1 MDDQEDSAKRLV
13 RQTKLF
19 NATIHGHRE
28 LKNAADGNR
37 FLESLCAQEDLTKC
51 VESVV
56 AATGGI
62 NAVAKAFRFSR
73 DSVFLNGVAASVLHR
88 LADPSLKQ
96 VYAGEFLNRILE
108 AIVEPPT
115 FWNTFVE
122 AHQAQILNDRATHA
136 FAWLLLEIL
145 SCHSS
150 EGLPDVR
157 DVAER
162 VTGNES
168 LINGSSIEIR
178 NLGQKIKHLLGTTSS
193 NGAEEGPGGRHDND
207 FVDYRK
213 VKLLPTPDEF
223 ASRERPFYRRADVVE
238 SVDDPSKSLVHLDNQ
253 FRLLREDFLG
263 ELRDDFHIAIGQKKG
278 KRRFILEGLQFNG
291 IDCGITTK
299 RKPCSVKLQCKSH
312 ISQLKGLK
320 DAAARKDFL
329 RENKKIIKHDS
340 FGCLINGDEIVAFA
354 NVDRDEDLLALEQ
367 PVVVLRIE
375 DEQSFNKVLY
385 MSKTSSEL
393 KFVQVDTA
401 FFAYSPILKRLQS
414 MKEIPLREQLLGFG
428 PGSNEA
434 LSGIGPTS
442 VVNSIRLNLEDDLQ
456 SILGTRKSV
465 KLDVA
470 QAKSLLAG
478 LAKKVS
484 LIQGPPGTGKSF
496 IGALIAKALHDHTT
510 ETILVQTYTNHALDQ
525 FLEDLLNIGIPADS
539 IVRLGSKSTA
549 STKALSLFEQQNTY
563 REQGLTYKMR
573 QDQKS
578 QAESYH
584 DALVRKV
591 NQYTIFRPTYKTLL
605 DFLEFSADSEFFDA
619 FVVPQDEEGM
629 TVVGGGGKKIGADYL
644 YQRWSS
650 GLDAGVFHRSAKQQF
665 PTVWAMDSDIRAAHL
680 KRWIREVFEEQI
692 SEIGNLMRK
701 YNECQERLKQIRQL
715 QDAHII
721 EQKRIIGC
729 TTTAAA
735 MHTDQLQKASPGVV
749 LVEEA
754 GEILESHILTAMT
767 PNTKQLVLIGDHK
780 QLRPKVNNHAL
791 TVEKGDGYNLN
802 QSLFERLVLAG
813 VPHVTLNRQHRMR
826 PEISSL
832 VRNLTYPEL
841 EDAEETNGRPRCRG
855 FQDSVIFVSHNYPEL
870 NATRIADRRDDGSN
884 LSKENQYEA
893 EMLIKCVR
901 YLGQQGYGTDNL
913 VVLTPY
919 LGQLCVL
926 RDILSKDNDPVLND
940 LDSFELIRAGL
951 LSPAGAGVRKRQIK
965 ISTIDNYQ
973 GEESDIVIVSLTR
986 SNSIGDIGFM
996 ASPQRVN
1003 VLLSRARNALIMI
1016 GNANT
1021 FVNSRRG
1028 KDVWIPLMEQL
1039 KKNGHVYD
1047 GFPIQC
1053 EQHPEKKALLKT
1065 KEDFEMICP
1074 DGGCS
1079 EPCGI
1084 LLNCGQH
1091 ECPHRCHQLQDHTKM
1106 ECPAIIKSRCPQKK
1120 HNISRKCHD
1129 KGAAFCKKCD
1139 AEDRAQKR
1147 KQQRDH
1153 KLDQERQAKQV
1164 AYARKLAEIEDEIDH
1179 QKRLLREKRDDRERE
1194 NGISQK
1200 QQDLASLKT
1209 QVKRISES
1217 GGAGASSS
1225 GRATSS
1231 ITTVKGPHAP
1241 QTNLTAPQPS
1251 STQEGSPRLQPSL
1264 SGNETKPSQTSMKEP
1279 ENNEDHGEW
1288 EISDSKADWRWQKE
1302 YEGAENE
1309 ALDSLM
1315 DMIGLESVKQE
1326 FLGIKAKVDVV
1337 VRQNASLND
1346 ERFGAA
1352 LLGNPG
1358 TGKTTVARLYAKFL
1372 VKVGALPGSYFHE
1385 SSGSSLANDGVS
1397 ACKAHIE
1404 KILEEG
1410 GGVFFIDEA
1419 YQLVSG
1425 NSYGGKAVLD
1435 YLLAEIENLTG
1446 KIVFILAGYHKQM
1459 EAFFAHNPGIPS
1471 RIPKRMEFQDYDDK
1485 ELQTIFCHYL
1495 KSKYKGS
1502 MSVEDGM
1509 AGLYVRIVARR
1520 IGRGRGRDGF
1530 GNAREVQNRLAQITE
1545 RQAKRLRKERKA
1557 GLKPDDN
1564 LLTKEDL
1571 IGPEPSAVLKNNT
1584 AWSKL
1589 QKLIGLKAVKTTI
1602 RVLLDGIQFNYQ
1614 RELDE
1619 KPLVQYSLNRCFIGS
1634 PGTGKTSVAKLY
1646 GRILADIGLLTDG
1659 EVVVKNPADF
1669 VGSVL
1674 GASEANTKAILA
1686 STVGKVLIIDEA
1698 YMLAGGADPYKTAVI
1713 DTIVAEV
1720 QSTPGEDRCVLL
1732 LGYKD
1737 QMEEMFRDVN
1747 PGLARRFPLESAFV
1761 FEDFSDDELRRILDL
1776 KLKEIGFGATDQ
1788 AKNIAIEVLSRA
1800 RNRPNFGNAGEVDI
1814 LLDRAKVLHQKN
1826 MSAGETKNWDIFDA
1840 VDFDPDFDRGTRA
1853 ATNLVQLFQDVV
1865 GCENVIKQ
1873 FEGYQ
1878 TTAANMKA
1886 LGMDPREQIPF
1897 NFLFKGPPGT
1907 GKTTT
1912 AQKMG
1917 KVFYDMGFLAHAKVE
1932 QCSTTDMIGEYV
1944 GQTGPKVKKLLEKAM
1959 GKVLFIDEAYRLA
1972 EGGFATEAMDELVSS
1987 LTDPKYAQKLIVIL
2001 AGYDEDIDRLM
2012 SINPGLTSRFPE
2024 SVVFNHMEPKSCLE
2038 LLTKI
2043 LDDLKKR
2050 KNAPLDLSVLKSPTA
2065 ELRESI
2071 LCLFRDLSQLKSWGN
2086 ARDVKSL
2093 AKNMFGELISQVTE
2107 PITHL
2112 VLTEDIILKVMGSM
2126 LAERARRTEAA
2137 GTTRH
2142 GPNHTIPISPPMKQN
2157 VPHQRAKETDIITS
2171 SSTQNGSNEGNGPSP
2186 NAPSLHTE
2194 QKAADPWDSGRQPGR
2209 DAGVSDEVW
2218 NQLELDKKAAIARQ
2232 GEYQRLQ
2239 KERVEEE
2246 KRIEDMKKA
2255 GLRALVDEERRKLE
2269 QERIQMELARRE
2281 RERIL
2286 AALEEERRK
2295 EMEAQK
2301 KLRIMGPC
2309 PAGFQWI
2316 KQASGYRCAGGS
2328 HFLSDEA
2335 VDSFCV

>member
-1 MDDQEDSAKRLV
+1 MGDQEDSTTRLT
-13 RQTKLF
+13 RLTKFF
-19 NATIHGHRE
+19 NATIHGHRQ
-28 LKNAADGNR
+28 LGSAADGNR
-37 FLESLCAQEDLTKC
+37 FLESLCAQEDVTKC

-62 NAVAKAFRFSR
+62 NAIAKSFRFSR
-73 DSVFLNGVAASVLHR
+73 DSVFLNEQAASVLLR

-96 VYAGEFLNRILE
+96 LYAGEFLIRILE

-115 FWNTFVE
+115 FWNTLVE
-122 AHQAQILNDRATHA
+122 AHQAQSLNDRATHA

-145 SCHSS
+145 SCRSP

-157 DVAER
+157 DVADR
-162 VTGNES
+162 VTENES
-168 LINGSSIEIR
+168 LINGSLLEIR
-178 NLGQKIKHLLGTTSS
+178 GLGQKIKHLLSSTSS

-223 ASRERPFYRRADVVE
+223 ASRERPFYRRADFVE
-238 SVDDPSKSLVHLDNQ
+238 SVDDPSKDLVHLDNQ

-278 KRRFILEGLQFNG
+278 KRRFILEGLVFNG
-291 IDCGITTK
+291 VDCGIIK
-299 RKPCSVKLQCKSH
+299 RRKPCCVKLRCNDH
-312 ISQLKGLK
+312 IPQLKGLNV
-320 DAAARKDFL
+320 AARKYYL
-329 RENKKIIKHDS
+329 RENKKFLKHDS

-354 NVDRDEDLLALEQ
+354 NVDRDEDLLAQEK
-367 PVVVLRIE
+367 PVIVLRIE
-375 DEQSFNKVLY
+375 DEQSFNKALY
-385 MSKTSSEL
+385 MSKTSNEL

-401 FFAYSPILKRLQS
+401 FFAYCPILKRLQS
-414 MKEIPLREQLLGFG
+414 MKEIPLQEQLLGLG
-428 PGSNEA
+428 PGSNEV

-442 VVNSIRLNLEDDLQ
+442 VVNSIRANLENDLQ
-456 SILGTRKSV
+456 SILGTKKSV
-465 KLDVA
+465 KLDIA
-470 QAKSLLAG
+470 QAESLLTG
-478 LAKKVS
+478 LTKKVS

-525 FLEDLLNIGIPADS
+525 FLEDLLNIGIPTDS

-549 STKALSLFEQQNTY
+549 STKPLSLFEQKSTY
-563 REQGLTYKMR
+563 RDSGPTHKMR
-573 QDQKS
+573 QDQISK
-578 QAESYH
+578 AESYH
-584 DALVRKV
+584 DSLVEKV
-591 NQYTIFRPTYKTLL
+591 NQYMKFQPTVKALL
-605 DFLEFSADSEFFDA
+605 DYLEFSADSEFFDA
-619 FVVPQDEEGM
+619 FVVPKDKDGM
-629 TVVGGGGKKIGADYL
+629 DMVGRKGKKMSADYL
-644 YQRWSS
+644 FRRWSS
-650 GLDAGVFHRSAKQQF
+650 GLDAGAFKRSAKQNF
-665 PTVWAMDSDIRAAHL
+665 PTVWAMNTDIRAAHL
-680 KRWIREVFEEQI
+680 KRWNREVFEEQI

-701 YNECQERLKQIRQL
+701 YNECQNQLKQIRQL
-715 QDAHII
+715 HDAHII
-721 EQKRIIGC
+721 ERKRIIGC

-735 MHTDQLQKASPGVV
+735 MYTDQLQKASPGVV

-754 GEILESHILTAMT
+754 GEILESHVLTAMT

-813 VPHVTLNRQHRMR
+813 VPHITLNRQHRMR

-841 EDAEETNGRPRCRG
+841 EDAEGTNGRPQLLG
-855 FQDSVIFVSHNYPEL
+855 FQDSIIFVSHNYPEL

-893 EMLIKCVR
+893 EILIKCVR
-901 YLGQQGYGTDNL
+901 YLGQQGYGTDKL

-926 RDILSKDNDPVLND
+926 RGALSKDNDPVLND

-951 LSPAGAGVRKRQIK
+951 LSPAGADVGKRQIK

-986 SNSIGDIGFM
+986 SNSAGDIGFM

-1016 GNANT
+1016 GNADT
-1021 FVNSRRG
+1021 FMNSRKG

-1039 KKNGHVYD
+1039 KKDGHVYD

-1053 EQHPEKKALLKT
+1053 GNHPEKKALLKT
-1065 KEDFEMICP
+1065 KEEFDVVCP

-1091 ECPHRCHQLQDHTKM
+1091 KCPYRCHQLQDHTKM
-1106 ECPAIIKSRCPQKK
+1106 ECPEIIESRCARKK
-1120 HNISRKCHD
+1120 HDISRQCHD
-1129 KGAAFCKKCD
+1129 KAAASCKKCE
-1139 AEDRAQKR
+1139 AEDREQERKR
-1147 KQQRDH
+1147 QRDH
-1153 KLDQERQAKQV
+1153 RLDQERQAKQI

-1179 QKRLLREKRDDRERE
+1179 QKRLLRDKKDEHDRQ

-1200 QQDLASLKT
+1200 KQDLENLKK
-1209 QVKRISES
+1209 QVKRFSES
-1217 GGAGASSS
+1217 GDASTSTPPKQSTPSS
-1225 GRATSS
+1225 GRAASS
-1231 ITTVKGPHAP
+1231 ITTAKTPPAP
-1241 QTNLTAPQPS
+1241 QTNPPAPQTN
-1251 STQEGSPRLQPSL
+1251 STVPQ
-1264 SGNETKPSQTSMKEP
+1264 PSQTSMKEP

-1288 EISDSKADWRWQKE
+1288 EMSESKVDWEWQKE
-1302 YEGAENE
+1302 FEGAKNE

-1326 FLGIKAKVDVV
+1326 FLGIKAKVDAV
-1337 VRQNASLND
+1337 VRQGASLND

-1397 ACKAHIE
+1397 ACKTHID

-1425 NSYGGKAVLD
+1425 NSFGGKAVLD

-1446 KIVFILAGYHKQM
+1446 KVVFILAGYHKQM

-1471 RIPKRMEFQDYDDK
+1471 RIPKRMEFQDYNDK

-1502 MSVEDGM
+1502 MGVEDGM

-1545 RQAKRLRKERKA
+1545 RQAKRLRKERRA

-1571 IGPEPSAVLKNNT
+1571 IGPEPSAVLKDNA
-1584 AWSKL
+1584 AWAKL
-1589 QKLIGLKAVKTTI
+1589 QNLIGLKAVKTTI
-1602 RVLLDGIQFNYQ
+1602 HALLDGIQFNYQ

-1646 GRILADIGLLTDG
+1646 GRILADIGLLSDG

-1698 YMLAGGADPYKTAVI
+1698 YMLSGGADPYKTAVI

-1761 FEDFSDDELRRILDL
+1761 FEDFNDIELRRILDL
-1776 KLKEIGFGATDQ
+1776 KLKDVGFGATDQ
-1788 AKNIAIEVLSRA
+1788 AKKIAMEVLNRA

-1814 LLDRAKVLHQKN
+1814 LLDRAKALHQKHL
-1826 MSAGETKNWDIFDA
+1826 SAGETKNRDIFDA

-1853 ATNLVQLFQDVV
+1853 ATNLAQLFQDVV

-1917 KVFYDMGFLAHAKVE
+1917 KVFYDMGFLSQAKVE
-1932 QCSTTDMIGEYV
+1932 QCSTTDMIGQYV
-1944 GQTGPKVKKLLEKAM
+1944 GHTGPKVKKLLEKAM

-2024 SVVFNHMEPKSCLE
+2024 SVVFKHMEPEFCLK
-2038 LLTKI
+2038 LLTKV
-2043 LDDLKKR
+2043 LDDLKKK
-2050 KNAPLDLSVLKSPTA
+2050 KNAPLDLSVLETPTA
-2065 ELRESI
+2065 GLRESI
-2071 LCLFRDLSQLKSWGN
+2071 LCLFKDLSQLKSWGN

-2093 AKNMFGELISQVTE
+2093 AKNMFGELISRVTG
-2107 PITHL
+2107 PITGL
-2112 VLTEDIILKVMGSM
+2112 VLTEDIIIKAMGSM
-2126 LAERARRTEAA
+2126 LAERTRRTEAA

-2142 GPNHTIPISPPMKQN
+2142 GPNRRIPIPPPMKQN
-2157 VPHQRAKETDIITS
+2157 APHQHAQETNTTTS
-2171 SSTQNGSNEGNGPSP
+2171 SSTQDGGNEEDGPSP
-2186 NAPSLHTE
+2186 NAPTPHIET
-2194 QKAADPWDSGRQPGR
+2194 KAADPWDSGRQPGR

-2218 NQLELDKKAAIARQ
+2218 NQLELDKKAAIAREE
-2232 GEYQRLQ
+2232 EYRRLQ
-2239 KERVEEE
+2239 KEKVEEE
-2246 KRIEDMKKA
+2246 RRIEEMKKA
-2255 GLRALVDEERRKLE
+2255 ELRALIDEERRKLE

-2286 AALEEERRK
+2286 AAMEEARRK
-2295 EMEAQK
+2295 EMEAQR

-2309 PAGFQWI
+2309 PMGYHWI

-2328 HFLSDEA
+2328 HFLSDGD

>member
-1 MDDQEDSAKRLV
+1 MGDQEDDSAKRLT

-19 NATIHGHRE
+19 NAVIHGHRE
-28 LKNAADGNR
+28 LKTAADGSR
-37 FLESLCAQEDLTKC
+37 FLESLCAQEDVTKC

-56 AATGGI
+56 AAVGGLP
-62 NAVAKAFRFSR
+62 AVAKSFRFSG
-73 DSVFLNGVAASVLHR
+73 DGVFLNGLAASVLHR

-96 VYAGEFLNRILE
+96 LYAGEFLNRILE
-108 AIVEPPT
+108 VIVEPPT
-115 FWNTFVE
+115 FWNTLVE
-122 AHQAQILNDRATHA
+122 AHRNQILNDGATHA

-145 SCHSS
+145 SCRSS
-150 EGLPDVR
+150 GALPDVR
-157 DVAER
+157 DIAER
-162 VTGNES
+162 VTENKS
-168 LINGSSIEIR
+168 LSDGSTLEIR
-178 NLGQKIKHLLGTTSS
+178 NLGQKIKHILSTTSS
-193 NGAEEGPGGRHDND
+193 NGAEEDGPGGRHDND

-213 VKLLPTPDEF
+213 IKLLPTADEF
-223 ASRERPFYRRADVVE
+223 ASRERPFYRRADAVE
-238 SVDDPSKSLVHLDNQ
+238 SVDDASKSLVHLDNQ

-263 ELRDDFHIAIGQKKG
+263 ELRDDFHIAVGQKKG
-278 KRRFILEGLQFNG
+278 KRRLILEGLSFKG
-291 IDCGITTK
+291 VDCGTDK
-299 RKPCSVKLQCKSH
+299 RRKPCSVKLQCNSP
-312 ISQLKGLK
+312 IPQLNGLK
-320 DAAARKDFL
+320 NAAARKKFL
-329 RENKKIIKHDS
+329 VDNKKLIKHES
-340 FGCLINGDEIVAFA
+340 FGCLINGEEIVAFA
-354 NVDRDEDLLALEQ
+354 NVDRDEDLLAQ
-367 PVVVLRIE
+367 DNPVIVLRID

-385 MSKTSSEL
+385 VSKTSGDL
-393 KFVQVDTA
+393 KFVLVDTA

-414 MKEIPLREQLLGFG
+414 MNEIPLREQLLGLG
-428 PGSNEA
+428 PDSNEV

-442 VVNSIRLNLEDDLQ
+442 VVNSIRVNLEDDLQ
-456 SILGTRKSV
+456 NVLGTKKSV
-465 KLDVA
+465 KLDIA
-470 QAKSLLAG
+470 QAESLLTG
-478 LAKKVS
+478 LTKKVS

-496 IGALIAKALHDHTT
+496 IGALIAKVLHDHTK

-525 FLEDLLNIGIPADS
+525 FLEDLINVGIPTGS
-539 IVRLGSKSTA
+539 IVRLGSKSSAT
-549 STKALSLFEQQNTY
+549 TKALSLFEQQSNY
-563 REQGLTYKMR
+563 KESRLTYEIR
-573 QDQKS
+573 QEKRS
-578 QAESYH
+578 QGESYH
-584 DALVRKV
+584 DALVNKV
-591 NQYTIFRPTYKTLL
+591 KQYMTFRATEKILL
-605 DFLEFSADSEFFDA
+605 DYLEFSADSEFFDA
-619 FVVPQDEEGM
+619 FVVPENKEGM
-629 TVVGGGGKKIGADYL
+629 AVVGRRGKKVGPHYL
-644 YQRWSS
+644 LNRWCL
-650 GLDAGVFHRSAKQQF
+650 GLDAGVFRRSANEQF
-665 PTVWAMDSDIRAAHL
+665 PTVWAMNNDIRATHL
-680 KRWIREVFEEQI
+680 KKWIREVFEEQI
-692 SEIGNLMRK
+692 SEIGNLMCK
-701 YNECQERLKQIRQL
+701 YNECQERLNQIRQL
-715 QDAHII
+715 RDTHII
-721 EQKRIIGC
+721 EKKRIIGC

-754 GEILESHILTAMT
+754 GEILESHILTALT

-841 EDAEETNGRPRCRG
+841 EDAEGTKGRPRLRG

-884 LSKENQYEA
+884 LSKENEYEA
-893 EMLIKCVR
+893 EILIKCVR

-926 RDILSKDNDPVLND
+926 RDTLSRDNDPVLND

-951 LSPAGAGVRKRQIK
+951 LSPAGADVGKKKIK

-973 GEESDIVIVSLTR
+973 GEESDVVIVSLTR
-986 SNSIGDIGFM
+986 SNSVGDIGFM

-1016 GNANT
+1016 GNADT
-1021 FVNSRRG
+1021 FMNSRKG
-1028 KDVWIPLMEQL
+1028 KDVWIPLMQQL
-1039 KKNGHVYD
+1039 KENGHVYD

-1053 EQHPEKKALLKT
+1053 EQHPEKKVLLKT
-1065 KEDFEMICP
+1065 KEEFDTACP

-1091 ECPHRCHQLQDHTKM
+1091 ACPHRCHQLQDHTKM
-1106 ECPAIIKSRCPQKK
+1106 DCPAIIKLRCSRKK
-1120 HNISRKCHD
+1120 HDISRKCHD
-1129 KGAAFCKKCD
+1129 KAAASCRKCD
-1139 AEDRAQKR
+1139 AEDRAQEKR
-1147 KQQRDH
+1147 QQRDH
-1153 KLDQERQAKQV
+1153 KLDQERQAKQI
-1164 AYARKLAEIEDEIDH
+1164 AYAQKLAEIEDEIDH
-1179 QKRLLREKRDDRERE
+1179 QKRLLREKRDDRDRE
-1194 NGISQK
+1194 SGISQK

-1209 QVKRISES
+1209 QVKNFSES
-1217 GGAGASSS
+1217 GNTGASTLPKQSDPSS
-1225 GRATSS
+1225 SSRATSS
-1231 ITTVKGPHAP
+1231 KTTVKTPPAP
-1241 QTNLTAPQPS
+1241 QTNPTVPQPGQAS
-1251 STQEGSPRLQPSL
+1251 E
-1264 SGNETKPSQTSMKEP
+1264 KEP
-1279 ENNEDHGEW
+1279 ESKEDDSGW
-1288 EISDSKADWRWQKE
+1288 ENSESKADWEWQKE
-1302 YEGAENE
+1302 FEGAENE

-1326 FLGIKAKVDVV
+1326 FLAIKAKVDTV
-1337 VRQNASLND
+1337 VRQNVSLKD
-1346 ERFGAA
+1346 ERFGVA

-1397 ACKAHIE
+1397 ACKAHID
-1404 KILEEG
+1404 KILEDG

-1435 YLLAEIENLTG
+1435 FLLAEIENLTG
-1446 KIVFILAGYHKQM
+1446 KIVFVLAGYHKQM

-1471 RIPKRMEFQDYDDK
+1471 RIPKRMDFQDYSDK

-1502 MSVEDGM
+1502 MRVEDGM

-1530 GNAREVQNRLAQITE
+1530 GNAREVQNKLAQITE
-1545 RQAKRLRKERKA
+1545 RQAKRLRKERRE

-1571 IGPEPSAVLKNNT
+1571 IGPEPSAVLKNNA
-1584 AWSKL
+1584 AWAKL
-1589 QKLIGLKAVKTTI
+1589 QKLIGLKAVKSTV
-1602 RVLLDGIQFNYQ
+1602 RNLLDGIQVNYQ

-1619 KPLVQYSLNRCFIGS
+1619 KSLVQYSLNRCFIGS

-1646 GRILADIGLLTDG
+1646 GRILADIGLLSDG
-1659 EVVVKNPADF
+1659 EVVIKNPADF

-1674 GASEANTKAILA
+1674 GASEANTKGILA

-1698 YMLAGGADPYKTAVI
+1698 YMLAGGATADPYKTAVI

-1747 PGLARRFPLESAFV
+1747 PGLARRFPLDSAFV

-1776 KLKEIGFGATDQ
+1776 KLKDIDFGATDQ
-1788 AKNIAIEVLSRA
+1788 AKNVAMDVLRRA

-1814 LLDRAKVLHQKN
+1814 LLDRAKELHQKH
-1826 MSAGETKNWDIFDA
+1826 MSAGGAKNRDILDA

-1853 ATNLVQLFQDVV
+1853 ATNLAQLFQDVV

-1878 TTAANMKA
+1878 TIAANMKA

-1944 GQTGPKVKKLLEKAM
+1944 GHTGPKVKKLLEKAM

-2024 SVVFNHMEPKSCLE
+2024 SVVFKHMEPEFCLE
-2038 LLTKI
+2038 LLTKT
-2043 LDDLKKR
+2043 LDDMKKI
-2050 KNAPLDLSVLKSPTA
+2050 KNAPLDLSVLKPPTA
-2065 ELRESI
+2065 ELRGAI

-2093 AKNMFGELISQVTE
+2093 AKNMFGELISQVAKQ
-2107 PITHL
+2107 PITNL
-2112 VLTEDIILKVMGSM
+2112 VLTEDIITKVMGTM
-2126 LAERARRTEAA
+2126 FAERARRTEAA

-2142 GPNHTIPISPPMKQN
+2142 RPNGSMPIPQPMKQN
-2157 VPHQRAKETDIITS
+2157 APHQHAQKTNIITS
-2171 SSTQNGSNEGNGPSP
+2171 SSTAQNSSNEGNEGPSP
-2186 NAPSLHTE
+2186 NAPPPPPTQIE
-2194 QKAADPWDSGRQPGR
+2194 TKAADPWDSVRQAGR

-2218 NQLELDKKAAIARQ
+2218 NQLELDKKAAIAREE
-2232 GEYQRLQ
+2232 EYKRLE
-2239 KERVEEE
+2239 KERIEEE
-2246 KRIEDMKKA
+2246 ERIEEMKKA
-2255 GLRALVDEERRKLE
+2255 ELRALIDEEKRKLE

-2281 RERIL
+2281 RARIL
-2286 AALEEERRK
+2286 AALEEARRK
-2295 EMEAQK
+2295 EMEVQK
-2301 KLRIMGPC
+2301 KLRVMGLC
-2309 PAGFQWI
+2309 PMGYQWI
-2316 KQASGYRCAGGS
+2316 KQVGGYRCAGGS
-2328 HFLSDEA
+2328 HFLSDGQ
-2335 VDSFCV
+2335 VDQFCQ

>member
-1 MDDQEDSAKRLV
+1 MDDQEDSAKRLA

-37 FLESLCAQEDLTKC
+37 FLESLCAQEDVTKC

-56 AATGGI
+56 ATAGGI
-62 NAVAKAFRFSR
+62 NAVAKSFRFSR
-73 DSVFLNGVAASVLHR
+73 DSVFLNGLAASVLHR

-96 VYAGEFLNRILE
+96 LYAGEFLIRILE

-115 FWNTFVE
+115 FWNTLVE
-122 AHQAQILNDRATHA
+122 AHQAKTLNDRATHA
-136 FAWLLLEIL
+136 FAWLLLEVL

-168 LINGSSIEIR
+168 LINGSSLEIR
-178 NLGQKIKHLLGTTSS
+178 NLGQKIKHLLSSTSS

-223 ASRERPFYRRADVVE
+223 ASRERPFYRRADAVE

-278 KRRFILEGLQFNG
+278 KRRFILEGLEFNG
-291 IDCGITTK
+291 VDCGTIKK
-299 RKPCSVKLQCKSH
+299 RKPCSIKLQCNSH
-312 ISQLKGLK
+312 IPQLKGLK
-320 DAAARKDFL
+320 GATARKDFI
-329 RENKKIIKHDS
+329 RENKKFIKHDS
-340 FGCLINGDEIVAFA
+340 FGCLINGEEIVAFA
-354 NVDRDEDLLALEQ
+354 NVDRDEDLLAQEK
-367 PVVVLRIE
+367 PVIVLRIE
-375 DEQSFNKVLY
+375 DEQSFNQVLY
-385 MSKTSSEL
+385 VSKTSSEL

-414 MKEIPLREQLLGFG
+414 MQEIPLREQVLDLG
-428 PGSNEA
+428 PDSNEV
-434 LSGIGPTS
+434 LSGIEPTR
-442 VVNSIRLNLEDDLQ
+442 VVNSIRMNLEDDLQ
-456 SILGTRKSV
+456 SILGTKKSV
-465 KLDVA
+465 KLDIA
-470 QAKSLLAG
+470 QARSLLTG
-478 LAKKVS
+478 LTKKVS

-510 ETILVQTYTNHALDQ
+510 EKILVQTYTNHALDQ
-525 FLEDLLNIGIPADS
+525 FLEDLLNIGIPTDS

-549 STKALSLFEQQNTY
+549 STKALSLFEQQSTY
-563 REQGLTYKMR
+563 RESGATYRIR

-584 DALVRKV
+584 DALVSKV
-591 NQYTIFRPTYKTLL
+591 KEYTTFRPTEKNLFDY
-605 DFLEFSADSEFFDA
+605 LEFSDDSEFFDA
-619 FVVPQDEEGM
+619 FVVPEDEEGM
-629 TVVGGGGKKIGADYL
+629 TVVGGRGKKISAHYL
-644 YQRWSS
+644 FQRWSS
-650 GLDAGVFHRSAKQQF
+650 GHDAGVFHRNAGEQF
-665 PTVWAMDSDIRAAHL
+665 PTVWAMNTDTRATYR

-692 SEIGNLMRK
+692 SGIGNLMRK
-701 YNECQERLKQIRQL
+701 YNECQERLRQIRQL

-813 VPHVTLNRQHRMR
+813 VPHITLNRQHRMR

-841 EDAEETNGRPRCRG
+841 EDAEGTSGRPRLRG

-884 LSKENQYEA
+884 LSKENEYEA
-893 EMLIKCVR
+893 EILIKCVR
-901 YLGQQGYGTDNL
+901 YLGQQGYGTNNL

-926 RDILSKDNDPVLND
+926 RDTLSKDNDPVLND

-951 LSPAGAGVRKRQIK
+951 LSPAGAGVGKRQIK

-1016 GNANT
+1016 GNADT
-1021 FVNSRRG
+1021 FMNSRKG

-1065 KEDFEMICP
+1065 KEEFEIACP

-1091 ECPHRCHQLQDHTKM
+1091 KCPHRCHQLQDHTKM
-1106 ECPAIIKSRCPQKK
+1106 ECPAIIKSRCPREK

-1129 KGAAFCKKCD
+1129 KAAAFCRKCE
-1139 AEDRAQKR
+1139 AEDRDQERKR
-1147 KQQRDH
+1147 QRDH
-1153 KLDQERQAKQV
+1153 KLDQERRAKQV
-1164 AYARKLAEIEDEIDH
+1164 AYALRLVEIEDEIDH
-1179 QKRLLREKRDDRERE
+1179 QKRLLREKRDDRDRE
-1194 NGISQK
+1194 NSISQK
-1200 QQDLASLKT
+1200 RQDLASLKT
-1209 QVKRISES
+1209 QVKRFSES
-1217 GGAGASSS
+1217 GDAGASTLPKQSNPPSS
-1225 GRATSS
+1225 GRAASS
-1231 ITTVKGPHAP
+1231 TTTVKTPPAS
-1241 QTNLTAPQPS
+1241 QTNLTVPQS
-1251 STQEGSPRLQPSL
+1251 
-1264 SGNETKPSQTSMKEP
+1264 SQTSMKEP
-1279 ENNEDHGEW
+1279 ENDEDHGERETSESKVDW
-1288 EISDSKADWRWQKE
+1288 EWQKE
-1302 YEGAENE
+1302 FEGAENE

-1326 FLGIKAKVDVV
+1326 FLGIKAKVDAV

-1346 ERFGAA
+1346 ERFGVA

-1372 VKVGALPGSYFHE
+1372 VEVGALPGSYFHE

-1397 ACKAHIE
+1397 ACKKHID

-1425 NSYGGKAVLD
+1425 NSFGGKAVLD

-1446 KIVFILAGYHKQM
+1446 KIVFILAGYNKQM

-1471 RIPKRMEFQDYDDK
+1471 RVPKRMEFQDYNDK
-1485 ELQTIFCHYL
+1485 ELQKIFCHYL

-1545 RQAKRLRKERKA
+1545 RQAKRLRKERRE

-1571 IGPEPSAVLKNNT
+1571 IGPEPSAALKNNT
-1584 AWSKL
+1584 AWAKL

-1646 GRILADIGLLTDG
+1646 GRVLADIGLLSDG

-1788 AKNIAIEVLSRA
+1788 AKNIAMEVLKRA

-1814 LLDRAKVLHQKN
+1814 LLDRAKGLHQKH
-1826 MSAGETKNWDIFDA
+1826 MSAGETKNPDIFDG

-1853 ATNLVQLFQDVV
+1853 ATNLAQLFQDVV

-2024 SVVFNHMEPKSCLE
+2024 SVVFNHMEPGSCLE
-2038 LLTKI
+2038 LLTKV

-2050 KNAPLDLSVLKSPTA
+2050 KNAPLDLSVLESPTT

-2112 VLTEDIILKVMGSM
+2112 VLTEDIIIKVMGSM
-2126 LAERARRTEAA
+2126 FAERARRTEAA

-2142 GPNHTIPISPPMKQN
+2142 GPNRIISISHPMKQN
-2157 VPHQRAKETDIITS
+2157 VPHQLAKETNISTS
-2171 SSTQNGSNEGNGPSP
+2171 SSTQNCSNEENGPSS
-2186 NAPSLHTE
+2186 NAPPPHIE
-2194 QKAADPWDSGRQPGR
+2194 KRAADPWDSARQPGR

-2218 NQLELDKKAAIARQ
+2218 NQLELDKKAAIAREE
-2232 GEYQRLQ
+2232 EYQRLQ

-2246 KRIEDMKKA
+2246 KRIEEMKKA
-2255 GLRALVDEERRKLE
+2255 ELRALVDGERRRLE

-2286 AALEEERRK
+2286 AALEEERQK
-2295 EMEAQK
+2295 AMEAQK
-2301 KLRIMGPC
+2301 KLRKMGRC
-2309 PAGFQWI
+2309 PVGFEWI

-2328 HFLSDEA
+2328 HFLSDGD
-2335 VDSFCV
+2335 VDRFCV

>member
-1 MDDQEDSAKRLV
+1 MGDQEDSAKRLV

-19 NATIHGHRE
+19 NAIIHGHRE
-28 LKNAADGNR
+28 LKSPAEGDR
-37 FLESLCAQEDLTKC
+37 FLESLCAQEDVAKC

-62 NAVAKAFRFSR
+62 NAVAKSFRFSGE
-73 DSVFLNGVAASVLHR
+73 SVFLNGVAASVLHR
-88 LADPSLKQ
+88 LAHPSLKQ
-96 VYAGEFLNRILE
+96 LYAGEFLNRVLE

-115 FWNTFVE
+115 FWNTFVD
-122 AHQAQILNDRATHA
+122 AHQAQILNDTATHA
-136 FAWLLLEIL
+136 FAWLLFEIL
-145 SCHSS
+145 SSRSS

-168 LINGSSIEIR
+168 LINGSSLEIR
-178 NLGQKIKHLLGTTSS
+178 NLGQKIKHLLSSTSS
-193 NGAEEGPGGRHDND
+193 NGVEEGPGGRHDND

-213 VKLLPTPDEF
+213 VKLLPTTDEF
-223 ASRERPFYRRADVVE
+223 ASRERPFYRRADAVE

-253 FRLLREDFLG
+253 FRLLREDFLR
-263 ELRDDFHIAIGQKKG
+263 ELRDDFQIAIGQKKG
-278 KRRFILEGLQFNG
+278 KRRFILEGLEFNG
-291 IDCGITTK
+291 VDCGAIKK
-299 RKPCSVKLQCKSH
+299 RKLCSVKLQCNVPVP
-312 ISQLKGLK
+312 QLKGLQGVT
-320 DAAARKDFL
+320 ARKFFL
-329 RENKKIIKHDS
+329 RENKKFIKHDS
-340 FGCLINGDEIVAFA
+340 FGCLINGDKIVAFA
-354 NVDRDEDLLALEQ
+354 NVDRDEDLLAQEK
-367 PVVVLRIE
+367 PVIVLRIE

-414 MKEIPLREQLLGFG
+414 MKEIPLRDQLLGLG

-434 LSGIGPTS
+434 LSGIMPTS
-442 VVNSIRLNLEDDLQ
+442 VVNSIRINFEDDLQ
-456 SILGTRKSV
+456 SILGTSKSV
-465 KLDVA
+465 KLDAA

-478 LAKKVS
+478 LRKKVS

-525 FLEDLLNIGIPADS
+525 FLEDLLNIGIPNDS
-539 IVRLGSKSTA
+539 IVRLGSKSTP

-563 REQGLTYKMR
+563 KESGPTYRMR

-584 DALVRKV
+584 DSLIIKV
-591 NQYTIFRPTYKTLL
+591 NQYMTFRPTEKILL
-605 DFLEFSADSEFFDA
+605 DYLEFSDDSEFFDA
-619 FVVPQDEEGM
+619 FVVPENEEGM
-629 TVVGGGGKKIGADYL
+629 TVIGAKGKKITAYYL
-644 YQRWSS
+644 FQRWIS
-650 GLDAGVFHRSAKQQF
+650 GLDAGVFHHSAKQQF
-665 PTVWAMDSDIRAAHL
+665 PTVWAMDTDVRATHW

-701 YNECQERLKQIRQL
+701 YNECQEQLKRIRQL
-715 QDAHII
+715 QDSHII
-721 EQKRIIGC
+721 EKKRIIGC

-802 QSLFERLVLAG
+802 QSLFERLVLSG
-813 VPHVTLNRQHRMR
+813 VPHITLNRQHRMR

-841 EDAEETNGRPRCRG
+841 EDAEGTNGRPRLRG
-855 FQDSVIFVSHNYPEL
+855 FQDSVIFVSHNCPEL

-884 LSKENQYEA
+884 LSKENKYEA
-893 EMLIKCVR
+893 EIIIKCVR
-901 YLGQQGYGTDNL
+901 YLGQQGYGTNNL

-926 RDILSKDNDPVLND
+926 RETLSKDNDPVLND

-951 LSPAGAGVRKRQIK
+951 LSPAGAGVGKRQIK

-986 SNSIGDIGFM
+986 SNSTGDIGFM

-1016 GNANT
+1016 GNADT
-1021 FVNSRRG
+1021 FMNSCKG

-1039 KKNGHVYD
+1039 KKDGHVYD
-1047 GFPIQC
+1047 GFPVQC

-1065 KEDFEMICP
+1065 KEEFEIACP

-1084 LLNCGQH
+1084 KLNCGQH
-1091 ECPHRCHQLQDHTKM
+1091 KCPHRCHQLQDHTKM
-1106 ECPAIIKSRCPQKK
+1106 ECPALIKSRCSRKK
-1120 HNISRKCHD
+1120 HNISRECHD
-1129 KGAAFCKKCD
+1129 KAAASCRKCE
-1139 AEDRAQKR
+1139 AEDRDQERRQK
-1147 KQQRDH
+1147 RDH

-1179 QKRLLREKRDDRERE
+1179 QNRLLREKRDDRDRE

-1209 QVKRISES
+1209 QVKRFSES
-1217 GGAGASSS
+1217 GDASASSS

-1231 ITTVKGPHAP
+1231 ITTVKTEPAP
-1241 QTNLTAPQPS
+1241 QTKPTAPQTKP
-1251 STQEGSPRLQPSL
+1251 TTP
-1264 SGNETKPSQTSMKEP
+1264 ETKPTTPQPSQTSMKES
-1279 ENNEDHGEW
+1279 ENNEDDGEW
-1288 EISDSKADWRWQKE
+1288 EVSESKDDWAWQKE
-1302 YEGAENE
+1302 FEGAENE

-1315 DMIGLESVKQE
+1315 EMIGLESVKQE
-1326 FLGIKAKVDVV
+1326 FLGIKAKVDAV
-1337 VRQNASLND
+1337 VRQGASLKD

-1397 ACKAHIE
+1397 ACQKHIE

-1471 RIPKRMEFQDYDDK
+1471 RIPKRMEFQDYNDK

-1502 MSVEDGM
+1502 MKVEDGM

-1545 RQAKRLRKERKA
+1545 RQAKRLRKERRK

-1571 IGPEPSAVLKNNT
+1571 IGPEPSAVLKNNA
-1584 AWSKL
+1584 AWAKL
-1589 QKLIGLKAVKTTI
+1589 QKLIGLEAVKTTI
-1602 RVLLDGIQFNYQ
+1602 RVLLDGLQFNYQ

-1646 GRILADIGLLTDG
+1646 GRILADIGLLSDG

-1698 YMLAGGADPYKTAVI
+1698 YMLAGGTDPYKTAVI

-1776 KLKEIGFGATDQ
+1776 KLKEVGFSATDQ

-1814 LLDRAKVLHQKN
+1814 LLDRAKALHQKH
-1826 MSAGETKNWDIFDA
+1826 MSAGETKNSDIFDA

-1853 ATNLVQLFQDVV
+1853 ATNLGQLFQDVV

-1917 KVFYDMGFLAHAKVE
+1917 KVFYDMGFLSQAKVE

-1944 GQTGPKVKKLLEKAM
+1944 GHTGPKVKKLLEKAM

-2024 SVVFNHMEPKSCLE
+2024 SVVFNHMEPESCLK
-2038 LLTKI
+2038 LLTKV
-2043 LDDLKKR
+2043 LDDLKK
-2050 KNAPLDLSVLKSPTA
+2050 KSNAPLDLSVLQSPTA

-2071 LCLFRDLSQLKSWGN
+2071 LCLFKDLSRLKSWGN

-2093 AKNMFGELISQVTE
+2093 AKNMFRELISQVTE
-2107 PITHL
+2107 PITGL

-2126 LAERARRTEAA
+2126 LAERARRNEAA

-2142 GPNHTIPISPPMKQN
+2142 GPNHITPIPRPMKQN
-2157 VPHQRAKETDIITS
+2157 APDQRAKDTSIATS
-2171 SSTQNGSNEGNGPSP
+2171 SSTQDGSNEENGPSP
-2186 NAPSLHTE
+2186 NGPPLHIE
-2194 QKAADPWDSGRQPGR
+2194 EKVADPWDSSRQPGR

-2218 NQLELDKKAAIARQ
+2218 NQLELDKKAAIAREE
-2232 GEYQRLQ
+2232 EYQRLQ
-2239 KERVEEE
+2239 KEKVEEE
-2246 KRIEDMKKA
+2246 KRIEEMKKA
-2255 GLRALVDEERRKLE
+2255 ELRALVDEERRKLE

-2286 AALEEERRK
+2286 AALEEKRRK
-2295 EMEAQK
+2295 EMETQK

-2309 PAGFQWI
+2309 PAGYQWI
-2316 KQASGYRCAGGS
+2316 KQAAGYRCAGGS
-2328 HFLSDEA
+2328 HFLSDGD
-2335 VDSFCV
+2335 VDRFCI

>member
-1 MDDQEDSAKRLV
+1 MEDQEDSAKRLA

-37 FLESLCAQEDLTKC
+37 FLESLCAQEDVTKC

-56 AATGGI
+56 AAAGGI
-62 NAVAKAFRFSR
+62 NAVAKSFRFSR
-73 DSVFLNGVAASVLHR
+73 EGTFLNGPAAAVLHR
-88 LADPSLKQ
+88 LASPSLKQ
-96 VYAGEFLNRILE
+96 LYAGEFLNRILE

-115 FWNTFVE
+115 FWNTLVE
-122 AHQAQILNDRATHA
+122 AHQAQILNDKATHA
-136 FAWLLLEIL
+136 FAWLLLEVL
-145 SCHSS
+145 SCRSS
-150 EGLPDVR
+150 QGLPDVR

-168 LINGSSIEIR
+168 LIDGSSLEIR
-178 NLGQKIKHLLGTTSS
+178 NLGQKIKHLLSSTSS
-193 NGAEEGPGGRHDND
+193 NGAEDGPGGRHDND

-223 ASRERPFYRRADVVE
+223 ASRERPFYRRADAVE
-238 SVDDPSKSLVHLDNQ
+238 LVDDPSKSLVHLDNQ

-278 KRRFILEGLQFNG
+278 KRRCILEGLEFNG
-291 IDCGITTK
+291 VDCGIPKK
-299 RKPCSVKLQCKSH
+299 RKPCSIKLRCNIH
-312 ISQLKGLK
+312 IPQLKGLK
-320 DAAARKDFL
+320 SVTARKNFL
-329 RENKKIIKHDS
+329 RDNKKFIKHDS
-340 FGCLINGDEIVAFA
+340 FGCLITGEEIVAFA
-354 NVDRDEDLLALEQ
+354 NVDRDEDLLAQEK
-367 PVVVLRIE
+367 PVIVLRID

-385 MSKTSSEL
+385 MSKISSEL

-401 FFAYSPILKRLQS
+401 FFAYNPILKRLQS
-414 MKEIPLREQLLGFG
+414 MKEIPLQEQLLGLG
-428 PGSNEA
+428 PGSNEV
-434 LSGIGPTS
+434 LSGIGPKS
-442 VVNSIRLNLEDDLQ
+442 VVNSIQINLKNDLQ
-456 SILGTRKSV
+456 SILGTKKSV

-470 QAKSLLAG
+470 QAKSLLTG
-478 LAKKVS
+478 LTRKVS

-496 IGALIAKALHDHTT
+496 IGALIAKVLHDHTT

-525 FLEDLLNIGIPADS
+525 FLEDLLNVGIPTDS

-549 STKALSLFEQQNTY
+549 TTKALSLFEQQSTY
-563 REQGLTYKMR
+563 RESRDTYMMR
-573 QDQKS
+573 TDQKS

-584 DALVRKV
+584 DALFSKV
-591 NQYTIFRPTYKTLL
+591 KQYTTFRPTEKILL
-605 DFLEFSADSEFFDA
+605 DYLEFSDDSEFFDA
-619 FVVPQDEEGM
+619 FVVPESKDGM
-629 TVVGGGGKKIGADYL
+629 AVVGKRGKKIGPYYL
-644 YQRWSS
+644 FQRWSS
-650 GLDAGVFHRSAKQQF
+650 GLDAGVFHRSARQQF
-665 PTVWAMDSDIRAAHL
+665 PTVWAMDTEIRATHQR
-680 KRWIREVFEEQI
+680 RWIREIFEEQI

-701 YNECQERLKQIRQL
+701 YNECQERLKHIRQL
-715 QDAHII
+715 QDAHVI
-721 EQKRIIGC
+721 EKKRIIGC

-735 MHTDQLQKASPGVV
+735 MHTDQLQKASPGIV

-767 PNTKQLVLIGDHK
+767 PDTKQLVLIGDHK

-813 VPHVTLNRQHRMR
+813 VPHITLNRQHRMR

-841 EDAEETNGRPRCRG
+841 EDAEGTNGRPRLRG
-855 FQDSVIFVSHNYPEL
+855 FQDSIIFVSHNHPEL

-893 EMLIKCVR
+893 EILIKCVR

-926 RDILSKDNDPVLND
+926 RDALSKDNDPVLND

-951 LSPAGAGVRKRQIK
+951 LSPAGADVGKRQIK

-973 GEESDIVIVSLTR
+973 GEESDIAIVSLTR

-1016 GNANT
+1016 GNADT
-1021 FVNSRRG
+1021 FMNSRKG

-1039 KKNGHVYD
+1039 KTNGHVYD

-1053 EQHPEKKALLKT
+1053 EQHPEKKVLLRT
-1065 KEDFEMICP
+1065 KEEFEIACP

-1106 ECPAIIKSRCPQKK
+1106 ECPAIIKARCPRKE

-1129 KGAAFCKKCD
+1129 KAAASCRKCE
-1139 AEDRAQKR
+1139 AEDREKER

-1153 KLDQERQAKQV
+1153 KLDQERLAKQV

-1179 QKRLLREKRDDRERE
+1179 QNRLLREKRDDRDRE

-1209 QVKRISES
+1209 QVKRFSES
-1217 GGAGASSS
+1217 GNAGAPTLPKQSGPPSS

-1231 ITTVKGPHAP
+1231 ITTVKTPPAS
-1241 QTNLTAPQPS
+1241 QTNLTGPQ
-1251 STQEGSPRLQPSL
+1251 
-1264 SGNETKPSQTSMKEP
+1264 PSQTSMKEP

-1288 EISDSKADWRWQKE
+1288 EINESKVDWEWQKE
-1302 YEGAENE
+1302 FEGAENE

-1326 FLGIKAKVDVV
+1326 FLGIKAKVDTV

-1346 ERFGAA
+1346 ERFGVA

-1397 ACKAHIE
+1397 ACKTHID

-1471 RIPKRMEFQDYDDK
+1471 RIPKRMEFQDYDDN

-1502 MSVEDGM
+1502 MSVEDGI

-1530 GNAREVQNRLAQITE
+1530 GNAREVQNRLALITE
-1545 RQAKRLRKERKA
+1545 RQAKRIWKERRK

-1584 AWSKL
+1584 AWAKL

-1614 RELDE
+1614 RELEE
-1619 KPLVQYSLNRCFIGS
+1619 KPLVQYSLNSCFIGS

-1646 GRILADIGLLTDG
+1646 GRILADIGLLSDG

-1788 AKNIAIEVLSRA
+1788 AKNIAMEVLRRA

-1814 LLDRAKVLHQKN
+1814 LLDRAKALHQKH
-1826 MSAGETKNWDIFDA
+1826 MSAGETKNQDIFDA

-1853 ATNLVQLFQDVV
+1853 ATNLVQLFEDVV

-1944 GQTGPKVKKLLEKAM
+1944 GHTGPKVKKLLEKAM

-2024 SVVFNHMEPKSCLE
+2024 SVVFNHMNPGSCLE

-2050 KNAPLDLSVLKSPTA
+2050 KKAPLDLSVLKFPTV

-2107 PITHL
+2107 PITQL
-2112 VLTEDIILKVMGSM
+2112 VLTEDIIIKVMGSM
-2126 LAERARRTEAA
+2126 FAERARRTEAA

-2142 GPNHTIPISPPMKQN
+2142 GPNRIIPISQPMKQN
-2157 VPHQRAKETDIITS
+2157 VPHQGAKETNIITS
-2171 SSTQNGSNEGNGPSP
+2171 SSTQNCSNEEGGTSP
-2186 NAPSLHTE
+2186 NAPPSHIE
-2194 QKAADPWDSGRQPGR
+2194 KRAADPWDSGRQSGR
-2209 DAGVSDEVW
+2209 DPGVSDEVW
-2218 NQLELDKKAAIARQ
+2218 NQLELDKKAAIAREE
-2232 GEYQRLQ
+2232 EYQRLQ
-2239 KERVEEE
+2239 KERAEEE

-2255 GLRALVDEERRKLE
+2255 ELRALVDEERRKLE

-2295 EMEAQK
+2295 DMEAQK

-2309 PAGFQWI
+2309 PAGYHWI
-2316 KQASGYRCAGGS
+2316 KQAGGYRCAGGS
-2328 HFLSDEA
+2328 HFLSNGD
-2335 VDSFCV
+2335 VDRFCV

>member
-1 MDDQEDSAKRLV
+1 
-13 RQTKLF
+13 
-19 NATIHGHRE
+19 
-28 LKNAADGNR
+28 
-37 FLESLCAQEDLTKC
+37 
-51 VESVV
+51 
-56 AATGGI
+56 
-62 NAVAKAFRFSR
+62 
-73 DSVFLNGVAASVLHR
+73 
-88 LADPSLKQ
+88 
-96 VYAGEFLNRILE
+96 
-108 AIVEPPT
+108 
-115 FWNTFVE
+115 
-122 AHQAQILNDRATHA
+122 
-136 FAWLLLEIL
+136 
-145 SCHSS
+145 
-150 EGLPDVR
+150 
-157 DVAER
+157 
-162 VTGNES
+162 
-168 LINGSSIEIR
+168 
-178 NLGQKIKHLLGTTSS
+178 
-193 NGAEEGPGGRHDND
+193 
-207 FVDYRK
+207 
-213 VKLLPTPDEF
+213 
-223 ASRERPFYRRADVVE
+223 
-238 SVDDPSKSLVHLDNQ
+238 
-253 FRLLREDFLG
+253 
-263 ELRDDFHIAIGQKKG
+263 
-278 KRRFILEGLQFNG
+278 
-291 IDCGITTK
+291 
-299 RKPCSVKLQCKSH
+299 
-312 ISQLKGLK
+312 
-320 DAAARKDFL
+320 
-329 RENKKIIKHDS
+329 
-340 FGCLINGDEIVAFA
+340 
-354 NVDRDEDLLALEQ
+354 
-367 PVVVLRIE
+367 
-375 DEQSFNKVLY
+375 

-401 FFAYSPILKRLQS
+401 FFAYSPILKRLQL
-414 MKEIPLREQLLGFG
+414 MQEIPLREQLLDLG
-428 PGSNEA
+428 PGSNEV

-442 VVNSIRLNLEDDLQ
+442 VVNSIRINLEDDLQ
-456 SILGTRKSV
+456 SILGTKKSV
-465 KLDVA
+465 KLDIA

-478 LAKKVS
+478 LTKKVS

-525 FLEDLLNIGIPADS
+525 FLEDLLNIGIPTDS

-549 STKALSLFEQQNTY
+549 STKALSLFEQQSTYKESGVTY
-563 REQGLTYKMR
+563 RLRK
-573 QDQKS
+573 DQKS

-584 DALVRKV
+584 DALVSKV
-591 NQYTIFRPTYKTLL
+591 KQYTRFQPTEKVLL
-605 DFLEFSADSEFFDA
+605 DYLEFSADSEFFDA
-619 FVVPQDEEGM
+619 FVVPENEEGM
-629 TVVGGGGKKIGADYL
+629 AVVGRRGKKISANYL
-644 YQRWSS
+644 FQRWSS
-650 GLDAGVFHRSAKQQF
+650 GLDAGVFRQSAKQQF
-665 PTVWAMDSDIRAAHL
+665 PTVWAMDTDIRATHL
-680 KRWIREVFEEQI
+680 KRWNREVFEEQI

-813 VPHVTLNRQHRMR
+813 VPHVTLNLQHRMR

-841 EDAEETNGRPRCRG
+841 EDAEKTNGRPRFRG
-855 FQDSVIFVSHNYPEL
+855 FQDNVIFVSHNHPEL

-884 LSKENQYEA
+884 LSKENKYEA
-893 EMLIKCVR
+893 EILIKCVR
-901 YLGQQGYGTDNL
+901 YVGQQGYGTDNL

-926 RDILSKDNDPVLND
+926 RDTLSKDNDPVLND
-940 LDSFELIRAGL
+940 LDSFELVRAGL
-951 LSPAGAGVRKRQIK
+951 LSPAGAGVGKRRIK

-1016 GNANT
+1016 GNADT
-1021 FVNSRRG
+1021 FMNSRKG

-1039 KKNGHVYD
+1039 KRDGHVYD

-1065 KEDFEMICP
+1065 KEEFEVVCP

-1091 ECPHRCHQLQDHTKM
+1091 QCPHSCHQLQDHTKM
-1106 ECPAIIKSRCPQKK
+1106 ECPEIIKSRCPRKK

-1129 KGAAFCKKCD
+1129 KAAASCRKCE
-1139 AEDRAQKR
+1139 AEDREQERR
-1147 KQQRDH
+1147 KQRDH

-1209 QVKRISES
+1209 QVKRFSES
-1217 GGAGASSS
+1217 GDAGASSS

-1231 ITTVKGPHAP
+1231 ITTVKTPPAP
-1241 QTNLTAPQPS
+1241 QTNLTVPQ
-1251 STQEGSPRLQPSL
+1251 
-1264 SGNETKPSQTSMKEP
+1264 PSQTSMKEP
-1279 ENNEDHGEW
+1279 ENKEDHGEW
-1288 EISDSKADWRWQKE
+1288 EISESKVDWEWQKE
-1302 YEGAENE
+1302 FEGAENE

-1326 FLGIKAKVDVV
+1326 FLGIKAKVDAV

-1397 ACKAHIE
+1397 ACKTHID

-1545 RQAKRLRKERKA
+1545 RQAKRLRKERRA

-1571 IGPEPSAVLKNNT
+1571 IGPDPSAVLKNNT
-1584 AWSKL
+1584 AWAKL

-1614 RELDE
+1614 RELSE

-1646 GRILADIGLLTDG
+1646 GRILADIGLLSDG

-1788 AKNIAIEVLSRA
+1788 AKNIAMEVLSRA

-1814 LLDRAKVLHQKN
+1814 LLDRAKGLHQKH
-1826 MSAGETKNWDIFDA
+1826 MSAGKIKNCDIFDA
-1840 VDFDPDFDRGTRA
+1840 VDFDPDFDRGERA

-1865 GCENVIKQ
+1865 GCENVVKQ

-2024 SVVFNHMEPKSCLE
+2024 SVVFNHMEPESCLE

-2043 LDDLKKR
+2043 LDDPKKT

-2065 ELRESI
+2065 ELRERI

-2093 AKNMFGELISQVTE
+2093 ARDMFKELISQVTK

-2112 VLTEDIILKVMGSM
+2112 VLTEDIIIKVMESM

-2142 GPNHTIPISPPMKQN
+2142 GPNHIIPISQLTKQN
-2157 VPHQRAKETDIITS
+2157 VPHQHAKETNIITS
-2171 SSTQNGSNEGNGPSP
+2171 SSTQNDSNEGNGPSP
-2186 NAPSLHTE
+2186 NAPPPRIE
-2194 QKAADPWDSGRQPGR
+2194 ERAADPWDSGRQSGR

-2218 NQLELDKKAAIARQ
+2218 NQLELDKKAAIAREE
-2232 GEYQRLQ
+2232 EYQRLQ

-2255 GLRALVDEERRKLE
+2255 ELRALVDGERRKLE

-2281 RERIL
+2281 KERIL

-2295 EMEAQK
+2295 DMETQK
-2301 KLRIMGPC
+2301 KLRKMGPC
-2309 PAGFQWI
+2309 PAGFHWI
-2316 KQASGYRCAGGS
+2316 KQAGGYRCAGGS
-2328 HFLSDEA
+2328 HFLSDGD
-2335 VDSFCV
+2335 VDRFCV